1 MARFAEAA
9 DLEDFLQNDVTT
21 ASAELALDIASGI
34 IRAYVGWS
42 ISQETVVLVTQGVGS
57 DDALWLPTKLLTVV
71 TSVEVDGEPLTFGDH
86 YRWTSS
92 GRLRRIGASWPSLER
107 SIEVTYT
114 HGYNPVPDDI
124 KGITLALAGRLYDN
138 PEGLR
143 SWSVDGLSETIANS
157 TSDAGLALTTV
168 EKAALDSYLLEGVS

>member
-21 ASAELALDIASGI
+21 APAELALDIASGI
-34 IRAYVGWS
+34 VRAYVGWS
-42 ISQETVVLVTQGVGS
+42 ISQETVVLVTEGDGGN
-57 DDALWLPTKLLTVV
+57 ALWLPTKLLTAV
-71 TSVEVDGEPLTFGDH
+71 TSVEVDGELLTFGDH

-92 GRLRRIGASWPSLER
+92 GRLRRIGASWPCLER
-107 SIEVTYT
+107 SIEVTFT

-143 SWSVDGLSETIANS
+143 SWSVDGLSETIANPS
-157 TSDAGLALTTV
+157 SDAGLALTTV